1 MLSQASNGLTNE
13 QIGLAL
19 DISIGTARK
28 HIEHILRRLG
38 VSSRTA
44 AAVQYLTVN
53 AQTNPPRDEVDGNA
67 RRTQGRMIPTY
78 LRVVVTRR
86 QRPR

>member
-53 AQTNPPRDEVDGNA
+53 AQTDPPAAKWTATLEGLKVG
-67 RRTQGRMIPTY
+67 
-78 LRVVVTRR
+78 
-86 QRPR
+86 